1 MTANRLYRDITTGPT
16 FTTVTRVTVVNVG
29 PVDITTGPTF
39 TTVPRVTVVNVGPV
53 VMSPFNTVIHNDLR
67 INVTL

>member
-1 MTANRLYRDITTGPT
+1 MRKPLWITVLEGDITTSPT

-29 PVDITTGPTF
+29 L
-39 TTVPRVTVVNVGPV
+39 V
-53 VMSPFNTVIHNDLR
+53 VMSPSNTVIHNGLR